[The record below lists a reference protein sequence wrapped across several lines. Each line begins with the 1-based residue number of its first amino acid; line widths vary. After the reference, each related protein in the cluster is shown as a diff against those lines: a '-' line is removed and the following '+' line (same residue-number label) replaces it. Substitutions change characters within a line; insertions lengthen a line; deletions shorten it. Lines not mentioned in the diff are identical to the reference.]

1 MNRRALLRAGAAS
14 LVALPFLRLAERT
27 ARAHANGNAKRLIIF
42 YHPDGVPGPSSN
54 GDASAWHPTGN
65 DTSFTLPPVL
75 AALQPYRDRCVF
87 FRGLSMGA
95 TDVGSHPGGAKK
107 LLTGVDG
114 GNGISLDVHLAQTV
128 GANDPFRSLYLG
140 AMANQNGASGDKHIS
155 YIAPGVTASPEDD
168 PVAAF
173 TRVFG
178 GTGTTG
184 GGGGGGSTDP
194 RAARRLSVLDRAK
207 ADLDTLRGQ
216 LAGRE
221 RAKLDQHLEAVRE
234 VEQRIMGLPTG
245 GGGSPASC
253 TMPAIDATG
262 LSSSTLYAPERFP
275 QILRAQIDVMVQ
287 AMACGATRV
296 GVIQSSVHTSE
307 LIMSR
312 FANTPMYDPG
322 FDMRSHQASHYG
334 ATHDDGHREYHAY
347 VQQSAWWVEQFA
359 YLLGQL
365 KARPEDGGTML
376 DHSIVVSCTEVCD
389 GNTHGHDDMPFIVA
403 GGGSGRIRTGRLL
416 QLGYR
421 RHSDLLLSLAQ
432 AMGSSISAYG
442 EASSGGVPGL
452 LA

>member
-1 MNRRALLRAGAAS
+1 MNRRSLLRAGAAS
-14 LVALPFLRLAERT
+14 LVALPFLRT
-27 ARAHANGNAKRLIIF
+27 ARAHAGTAAKRLIIF

-54 GDASAWHPTGN
+54 GEPSAWHPTGN
-65 DTSFTLPPVL
+65 DTQFTLPPAL
-75 AALQPYRDRCVF
+75 AALQPYKDRCVF

-114 GNGISLDVHLAQTV
+114 GNGISLDHHLAQSV

-140 AMANQNGASGDKHIS
+140 AMAKHNGASGDKHIS

-168 PVAAF
+168 PVTAF
-173 TRVFG
+173 GRVFG
-178 GTGTTG
+178 NTGTTG
-184 GGGGGGSTDP
+184 GGGGGGGSSDP
-194 RAARRLSVLDRAK
+194 RAMRRLSVLDRAK
-207 ADLDTLRGQ
+207 ADLDALRSG
-216 LAGRE
+216 LGGKE
-221 RAKLDQHLEAVRE
+221 RRKLDAHLEAVRE
-234 VEQRIMGLPTG
+234 VEQRIAGLGGLGG
-245 GGGSPASC
+245 GGGSSGTSC
-253 TMPAIDATG
+253 TAPSIDATG
-262 LSSSTLYAPERFP
+262 ITGSTLYTPELFP

-296 GVIQSSVHTSE
+296 GVIQASVHTSE

-312 FANTPMYDPG
+312 FANTAMHDPG

-334 ATHDDGHREYHAY
+334 AAHDDTKREYRAF
-347 VQQSAWWVEQFA
+347 VQQAAWWTEQFA

-365 KARPEDGGTML
+365 AARAEDGGTML
-376 DHSIVVSCTEVCD
+376 DHSIVLACTEVCD

-403 GGGSGRIRTGRLL
+403 GGGSGRIRSGRLL

-432 AMGSSISAYG
+432 AMGSNISQYG